1 MRNGSAPPAHTA
13 LACLAFTV
21 AVLAGH
27 TTRAGAAPLN
37 QTGRWVASPSLGFS
51 STHTVVLREPG
62 TDATKVF
69 MFGESGTNQT
79 MRFWRFFP
87 GDTNLITPTTVSPRS
102 SLIALPHPNELQ
114 TDLFCTGHATL
125 PDGRML
131 MVGGGWI
138 PLSPCREVYTLDP
151 AWRPGVASPTVP
163 WTASAQMAVQRW
175 YATATPLPDGG
186 VLASAGTMSSGM
198 IGFGGSM
205 RVRGAD
211 TTWRVLQPLNLAT
224 RYSWGDTTA
233 APGDTC
239 TVGCKPARYRGLRW
253 TDSYTRGRYPPGRDG
268 HVFVGDYA
276 ARCVVFGGRRRLT
289 NGSYEVLGDAWH
301 LYTSLAEDDTTH
313 GWSLMEQVGDPAL
326 PSGANTPGP
335 RWGCAATW
343 AGVEDRDDMHLPE
356 TTGALICYIHG
367 GRDASGQVL
376 GDLWRGERRLV
387 AGPHYQW
394 AWKRIFAGD
403 ATTRR
408 FGHTMM
414 FDPGSPG
421 TSGAPRAKL
430 VVFGGWTS
438 PTSLADARKLYVVG
452 VGPQSTQPGLWR
464 EIAVPGAT
472 PAARA
477 WHGMTPHW
485 RDRNDDERE
494 YFMFG
499 GESGAS
505 ETSARPVASELWLLE
520 RDDQSP
526 ATEDAFHWTRFLAFG
541 NGPSGRSRPA
551 LAYNVDGGV
560 LVVAGGDTTGSA
572 VAGGQT
578 DAIWTMSGQAY
589 GGTVAWHTP
598 IVRGFHPPPPPFAG
612 MGLVALGAGHAR
624 IARSLERFSPLANS
638 GADADCGPLFGQ
650 WRTVTTPDSASER
663 PIADYANM
671 FVLPDG
677 RLFNAG
683 PALSLDPVRPGG
695 RYKRFFDLRTARWE
709 EGLPGGQQDG
719 LQFGT
724 SVMYRP
730 GRLLRAGANGP
741 KGTSA
746 TQTIDIG
753 AGQFPPW
760 VPYVAN
766 GTTRPALIGRTHHN
780 LTVLPTGDVLATG
793 GVYSDDDVVGSAVRT
808 PQIWS
813 VARGRWSNPVTSS
826 AEALA
831 PDPWIRNYHS
841 TAVLLPDARVLTAGG
856 EVPSPDEAQT
866 SASIYEPPYLF
877 RADGA
882 YATRPRLA
890 SAPARVA
897 YGGDFTLRLED
908 PARTASIRAVA
919 LMRPGAATHGFDQ
932 GQRYVPLG
940 FVVQASPARLLV
952 RSPADA
958 NLAPPGDYM
967 LFVIDSLAADASA
980 VPSVARWVRVDGSTV
995 TPVDSADVV
1004 APRGGDYLALRDES
1018 RCDVGQVG
1026 ASVTVAWTAPAD
1038 DDTIAF
1044 SGRAAAY
1051 ELRYTP
1057 NANATAPFSE
1067 WTRMFTSAPGPVGTT
1082 EGRILPGLTSSAWYV
1097 FALRAI
1103 GDGGDTSSMSRAL
1116 LTKPLQCAGGAGL
1129 GSLAAGD
1136 RAKPPSNGLSEPGDV
1151 EAGENSL
1158 FPGVPPGIRW
1168 PDLMPLS
1175 GAPLLV
1181 DGTRRLYIR
1190 EGLARG
1196 MAIDRLTLA
1205 YVDHAPG
1212 ADAVTIPG
1220 GSMLVGQRRA
1230 ALRVLDAAGRDLTA
1244 HAIGIGLEPIC
1255 ADSAATVFVTLG
1267 PPSTGSEDVLIVES
1281 SWGSTDRNGI
1291 SVDGATAS
1299 GGWRPV
1305 GTLHPRRG
1313 WSTQAL
1319 LLRGARSLRLRLND
1333 ALAIRFIG
1341 RLDASAYVN
1350 ARGADPVLAL
1360 APNGTSRLAQVK
1372 LSDENSAIVVPGDTL
1387 LLGFTDYAA
1396 PAGTERSW
1404 FLVVDGMPLTPEMA
1418 REMADRERLDAPGPP
1433 PLAFRLHQNVPNPF
1447 SRATRFDFDLPVA
1460 ADVALEVYDLQ
1471 GRLVRRFAS
1480 HEAPGRRSYRWD
1492 LLDNDGHRVAPGV
1505 YAYRLRAGPFTAER
1519 KLVVM

>member
-1 MRNGSAPPAHTA
+1 M
-13 LACLAFTV
+13 LAS
-21 AVLAGH
+21 
-27 TTRAGAAPLN
+27 AAPLN

-69 MFGESGTNQT
+69 MFGESGSNQT

-102 SLIALPHPNELQ
+102 SFIALPHPNELQ

-151 AWRPGVASPTVP
+151 AWRPGVTSPAAP
-163 WTASAQMAVQRW
+163 WTASAQMAAQRW

-253 TDSYTRGRYPPGRDG
+253 TDGYTRGRYPPGRDG

-276 ARCVVFGGRRRLT
+276 GRCIVFGGRRKLA

-301 LYTSLAEDDTTH
+301 LYDSLAEDDTTH

-343 AGVEDRDDMHLPE
+343 AGVEDRDDTHLPE
-356 TTGALICYIHG
+356 TTGALVCYIHG
-367 GRDASGQVL
+367 GRNASGQVL

-387 AGPHYQW
+387 AGPKYQW

-403 ATTRR
+403 ARTLR

-414 FDPGSPG
+414 FDPGAPG
-421 TSGAPRAKL
+421 TSGAPHAKL
-430 VVFGGWTS
+430 VIFGGWAS
-438 PTSLADARKLYVVG
+438 PTLLANPGRLYVVG
-452 VGPQSTQPGLWR
+452 VGQMSVSPGVWR
-464 EIAVPGAT
+464 EIAVPGPT

-477 WHGMTPHW
+477 WQGMTPRW
-485 RDRNDDERE
+485 RDKNDEERQ

-505 ETSARPVASELWLLE
+505 ETSAQPVPPELWMLE
-520 RDDQSP
+520 RPDESS
-526 ATEDAFHWTRFLAFG
+526 ATEENFHWERYLPFG
-541 NGPSGRSRPA
+541 QGPTGRSRPA

-578 DAIWTMSGQAY
+578 NAIWTVTGETY
-589 GGTVAWHTP
+589 GGTITWHSP
-598 IVRGFHPPPPPFAG
+598 IVRSFHPEPPPFAG
-612 MGLVALGAGHAR
+612 MGLVALGAAHAR
-624 IARSLERFSPLANS
+624 ISRSLERFNPLANS

-650 WRTVTTPDSASER
+650 WRTVTTHDSASER

-683 PALSLDPVRPGG
+683 PAISLDPVRPGG
-695 RYKRFFDLRTARWE
+695 RYKRFFDLRTARWVD
-709 EGLPGGQQDG
+709 GLPNDQQDA

-730 GRLLRAGANGP
+730 GRLLRAGATGS

-780 LTVLPTGDVLATG
+780 LTLLPTGDVLATG
-793 GVYSDDDVVGSAVRT
+793 GVNSDDDVVGSAEHR
-808 PQIWS
+808 PQVWS

-826 AEALA
+826 TEALA
-831 PDPWIRNYHS
+831 PDPWVRNYHS

-856 EVPSPDEAQT
+856 EKPSPDEAQT
-866 SASIYEPPYLF
+866 SASIFEPPYLF

-882 YATRPRLA
+882 YARRPSLA
-890 SAPARVA
+890 SAPARVG
-897 YGGDFTLRLED
+897 YGGDFTLSLAD
-908 PARTASIRAVA
+908 PSRTASIRAVA

-940 FVVQASPARLLV
+940 FVAMASPARLLV
-952 RSPADA
+952 HSPADA

-967 LFVIDSLAADASA
+967 LFVIDSLAADAPA
-980 VPSVARWVRVDGSTV
+980 VPSVARWVRVDASTV
-995 TPVDSADVV
+995 MPVDSADVA

-1018 RCDVGQVG
+1018 HCASAQVG

-1038 DDTIAF
+1038 DDTVAF
-1044 SGRAAAY
+1044 SGRASAY

-1057 NANATAPFSE
+1057 NANASAPFSA
-1067 WTRMFTSAPGPVGTT
+1067 WTRLFTSTPGPVGST
-1082 EGRILPGLTSSAWYV
+1082 EGRILPGLKTSEWYV
-1097 FALRAI
+1097 FAVRAM
-1103 GDGGDTSSMSRAL
+1103 GDGRDTSALSRPL
-1116 LTKPLQCAGGAGL
+1116 LTKPLQCAGGAGF

-1136 RAKPPSNGLSEPGDV
+1136 QAQPPGNGLGEPGDV

-1158 FPGVPPGIRW
+1158 FPGVPPGILW

-1175 GAPLLV
+1175 GTPQLV

-1212 ADAVTIPG
+1212 ADAVTLPG

-1230 ALRVLDAAGRDLTA
+1230 ALRVLDAVGRDLTA
-1244 HAIGIGLEPIC
+1244 HAIGLGLDPLRV
-1255 ADSAATVFVTLG
+1255 DSAATLFVTLG
-1267 PPSTGSEDVLIVES
+1267 PPTTGSEDVLIVES
-1281 SWGSTDRNGI
+1281 SWGSTHRNGI
-1291 SVDGATAS
+1291 SVDGQTSA
-1299 GGWRPV
+1299 GLWRPV

-1319 LLRGARSLRLRLND
+1319 LLRGARSLRFRLND
-1333 ALAIRFIG
+1333 ALALRFIG

-1350 ARGADPVLAL
+1350 ARGAAPVLAST
-1360 APNGTSRLAQVK
+1360 PGGTSRLAQVL
-1372 LSDENSAIVVPGDTL
+1372 LSDERSAIVVPGDTL
-1387 LLGFTDYAA
+1387 LLGFTDSAI
-1396 PAGTERSW
+1396 PAGAERSW
-1404 FLVVDGMPLTPEMA
+1404 FLVVDGKPLTPEMA
-1418 REMADRERLDAPGPP
+1418 LELADRERLDAPVPP

-1447 SRATRFDFDLPVA
+1447 SRATRFDFDLPQA
-1460 ADVALEVYDLQ
+1460 ADVELEVYDLQ

-1480 HEAPGRRSYRWD
+1480 REAAGRRSYRWD
-1492 LLDNDGHRVAPGV
+1492 LLDGDGHRVAPGV

>member
-1 MRNGSAPPAHTA
+1 MRHGSAPAAPAA
-13 LACLAFTV
+13 RAGIAFTL
-21 AVLAGH
+21 AVITSLA
-27 TTRAGAAPLN
+27 APANAAPLN

-51 STHTVVLREPG
+51 STHTVVLREPD

-69 MFGESGTNQT
+69 MFGESGTSQT

-102 SLIALPHPNELQ
+102 SFIALPHPNNLQ

-151 AWRPGVASPTVP
+151 AWRPGVIVPTTP

-253 TDSYTRGRYPPGRDG
+253 TDGYTRGRYPPGRDG
-268 HVFVGDYA
+268 HVFVGDYSG
-276 ARCVVFGGRRRLT
+276 RCIVFGGRRKLA

-313 GWSLMEQVGDPAL
+313 GWSLMEQVGDPSL

-343 AGVEDRDDMHLPE
+343 AGVENRYDTQLPE
-356 TTGALICYIHG
+356 TSGALICYIHG

-387 AGPHYQW
+387 AGPKYQW
-394 AWKRIFAGD
+394 AWTRIFAGD
-403 ATTRR
+403 ASTRR

-414 FDPGSPG
+414 FDPGAPG
-421 TSGAPRAKL
+421 ISGAPRAKL
-430 VVFGGWTS
+430 VIFGGWTGT
-438 PTSLADARKLYVVG
+438 TSLADPRKLDLVG
-452 VGPQSTQPGLWR
+452 VGPMSVSPGVWR
-464 EIAVPGAT
+464 EITVSGTT
-472 PAARA
+472 PVARA
-477 WHGMTPHW
+477 WHGMTPRW
-485 RDRNDDERE
+485 RDAHDGERE
-494 YFMFG
+494 YYMFG
-499 GESGAS
+499 GESGGS
-505 ETSARPVASELWLLE
+505 ETSARPVPGELWVLE
-520 RDDQSP
+520 RPDESS
-526 ATEDAFHWTRFLAFG
+526 ATEENFHWTPYLPFG
-541 NGPSGRSRPA
+541 QGPTGRSRPA
-551 LAYNVDGGV
+551 LGYNVDGGV

-578 DAIWTMSGQAY
+578 DAIWTVTGETY
-589 GGTVAWHTP
+589 GGTITWHSP

-624 IARSLERFSPLANS
+624 ITRSLERFSPLANS
-638 GADADCGPLFGQ
+638 GGDADCGPLFGQ
-650 WRTVTTPDSASER
+650 WRTITTPDSASER
-663 PIADYANM
+663 PISDYANM

-695 RYKRFFDLRTARWE
+695 RYKRFFDLRTARWV
-709 EGLPGGQQDG
+709 EGPAGDQHDA
-719 LQFGT
+719 LQFGS

-730 GRLLRAGANGP
+730 GRLLRAGSTSTE
-741 KGTSA
+741 GTTA

-753 AGQFPPW
+753 TGQFSPW

-780 LTVLPTGDVLATG
+780 LTLLPTGDVLATG
-793 GVYSDDDVVGSAVRT
+793 GVYDDDDVVGSAIRT

-826 AEALA
+826 TEALA

-856 EVPSPDEAQT
+856 EKPSPDEAQT

-877 RADGA
+877 RANGA
-882 YATRPRLA
+882 YATRPRVV
-890 SAPARVA
+890 SAPARVG
-897 YGGDFTLRLED
+897 YGGDFTLLLED
-908 PARTASIRAVA
+908 PARTAGIRAVA
-919 LMRPGAATHGFDQ
+919 LMRPGASTHGFDQ
-932 GQRYVPLG
+932 GQRYVPLD
-940 FVVQASPARLLV
+940 FVALASPARLLV
-952 RSPADA
+952 HSPADA
-958 NLAPPGDYM
+958 NLAPPGDYL
-967 LFVIDSLAADASA
+967 LFVIDSLATDAPA
-980 VPSVARWVRVDGSTV
+980 VPSVARWVRVDGSAV
-995 TPVDSADVV
+995 APVDSADVV

-1018 RCDVGQVG
+1018 QCADAQVG
-1026 ASVTVAWTAPAD
+1026 ASVTVHWTAPAD
-1038 DDTIAF
+1038 DDTTAF
-1044 SGRAAAY
+1044 SGPASAY

-1057 NANATAPFSE
+1057 NANAAAPFSA
-1067 WTRMFTSAPGPVGTT
+1067 WTRLFTSTPGRVGST
-1082 EGRILPGLTSSAWYV
+1082 EGRILPGLKTSEWYV
-1097 FALRAI
+1097 FALRAM
-1103 GDGGDTSSMSRAL
+1103 GDGGDTSTLSRAL
-1116 LTKPLQCAGGAGL
+1116 LTKPLQCAGGAGF
-1129 GSLAAGD
+1129 GSLVAGNQSTL
-1136 RAKPPSNGLSEPGDV
+1136 PTNGLGEPGDV
-1151 EAGENSL
+1151 GAGENSL
-1158 FPGVPPGIRW
+1158 FPGVPPGIVW

-1175 GAPLLV
+1175 GAPQLV

-1196 MAIDRLTLA
+1196 MVIDRLILA
-1205 YVDHAPG
+1205 YADHAPG
-1212 ADAVTIPG
+1212 AEAVTIPG
-1220 GSMLVGQRRA
+1220 GSILVGQRRA
-1230 ALRVLDAAGRDLTA
+1230 ALRVLDAVGRDLTA
-1244 HAIGIGLEPIC
+1244 QAIGTGLEPIRV
-1255 ADSAATVFVTLG
+1255 DSAATLFVTLA
-1267 PPSTGSEDVLIVES
+1267 PPAAGSEDVLVVES

-1291 SVDGATAS
+1291 SVDAAMT
-1299 GGWRPV
+1299 GGLWRPV
-1305 GTLHPRRG
+1305 GTIHPRRG

-1319 LLRGARSLRLRLND
+1319 LLRGARSLRFRLND
-1333 ALAIRFIG
+1333 ALALRFIG
-1341 RLDASAYVN
+1341 RLDASAYVS
-1350 ARGADPVLAL
+1350 ARGASPVLARK
-1360 APNGTSRLAQVK
+1360 PDGTSRLAEVMAT
-1372 LSDENSAIVVPGDTL
+1372 DDRSAIVVPGDTL
-1387 LLGFTDYAA
+1387 LLGFTDYVI
-1396 PAGTERSW
+1396 PAGSERSW
-1404 FLVVDGMPLTPEMA
+1404 FLVVDGKPVTSEMA
-1418 REMADRERLDAPGPP
+1418 RELADPRLDAPGPAP
-1433 PLAFRLHQNVPNPF
+1433 VAFRLHPNVPNPF
-1447 SRATRFDFDLPVA
+1447 SRATRFDFDLPHA
-1460 ADVALEVYDLQ
+1460 ADVELEVFDLQ

-1480 HEAPGRRSYRWD
+1480 HEGAGRRSYHWD
-1492 LLDNDGHRVAPGV
+1492 LLDGDGHRVAPGV